1 MTMTTRA
8 PVAPPAPTRRQPG
21 GGASAARPSAGDAPT
36 PMPVAPVGRRV
47 AAFLVDLV
55 VTALVVAGVY
65 LGTEEVLYAALAL
78 VEVPVA
84 LCVWEARSGLT
95 VGNALLG
102 IRTVRADGPFA
113 PGIGRSVVRGLVVLA
128 GFLVAAVGQF
138 VVVASG
144 AWDRS
149 PLKQGWHDAL
159 ARTTMIDVSR
169 RSSSRRARN
178 RADRAGDAPGAAGQ
192 PVFHAPLVSAP
203 GVTSG
208 RADLELPVTPVA
220 PAETARAV
228 PAGVSAVQPA
238 APLVPPPAPAAPP
251 HPAAPA
257 RPAAPA
263 HSVAP
268 AHPLAPAPPSPVVP
282 AAAQALPQ
290 ALSTWAPPPRR
301 LASPDQGVPVAAPA
315 AAHLAGPPA
324 APATRAATGAYL
336 LSFDNG
342 QSFTVHGSGLVGRKP
357 QSAPGE
363 QHDALLAVDDEN
375 RSLSK
380 THLEFGIDEGGFWVT
395 DRGSTNGTSV
405 LTAHGEPL
413 DVLVGVRIHV
423 PADGSVRVGRRQF
436 TARPLAR

>member
-1 MTMTTRA
+1 MTITARA
-8 PVAPPAPTRRQPG
+8 PAAPPAPTRRQAGVGVSP
-21 GGASAARPSAGDAPT
+21 APLQPAAP
-36 PMPVAPVGRRV
+36 PMAVAPVGRRV
-47 AAFLVDLV
+47 AAFVVDLV
-55 VTALVVAGVY
+55 VTALVVGGVY
-65 LGTEEVLYAALAL
+65 LATGELLYAAIAL

-95 VGNALLG
+95 VGNALLR

-113 PGIGRSVVRGLVVLA
+113 PGIGRSAVRGLVVLA

-159 ARTTMIDVSR
+159 GRTTMIDVSR
-169 RSSSRRARN
+169 RSSSRRAAA
-178 RADRAGDAPGAAGQ
+178 RAAQGANPSAGPRQ
-192 PVFHAPLVSAP
+192 PVFHDPVVTAPEVP
-203 GVTSG
+203 SG
-208 RADLELPVTPVA
+208 RAELAAPPASAPSRAAQIAPVPLTPALPA
-220 PAETARAV
+220 PAALA
-228 PAGVSAVQPA
+228 PVQPA
-238 APLVPPPAPAAPP
+238 PVRRAPAHRAPTAPLPPPPAASPAPSAPVSAGPHPVPVWAPPPASVPTGVPASGTSAPPAPA
-251 HPAAPA
+251 
-257 RPAAPA
+257 
-263 HSVAP
+263 
-268 AHPLAPAPPSPVVP
+268 
-282 AAAQALPQ
+282 
-290 ALSTWAPPPRR
+290 RR
-301 LASPDQGVPVAAPA
+301 AETVGF
-315 AAHLAGPPA
+315 
-324 APATRAATGAYL
+324 L

-363 QHDALLAVDDEN
+363 QHDDLLAVDDEN

-380 THLEFGIDEGGFWVT
+380 THLEFGIDAGGFWVT

-423 PADGSVRVGRRQF
+423 PGDGSVRVGRRQF
-436 TARPLAR
+436 TARPLTR